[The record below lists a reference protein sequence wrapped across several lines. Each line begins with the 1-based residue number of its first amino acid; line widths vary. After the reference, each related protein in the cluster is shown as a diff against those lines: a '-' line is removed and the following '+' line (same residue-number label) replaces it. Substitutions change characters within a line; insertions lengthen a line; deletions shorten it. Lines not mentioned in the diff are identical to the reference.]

1 MTAQQPNVLLN
12 CRTVFR
18 DSECNTSGSDAGACA
33 LALCF
38 AERSGVA
45 MAETETPPRG
55 TFEFEVTPE
64 GSLLNTAANVE
75 TLRRLWLDRKWV
87 NGEAIGPGDPGDFDY
102 GAWHV
107 ACHLVAG
114 GGVRRASDGRLLW
127 LEISHDPPRDEYF
140 ASLTRKCPEGTQT
153 LPLDS
158 AEGLEMLAGSEVL
171 GFVEGNSTGRTS
183 ARRVFDPPRAFNLW
197 RRQDFDQPVA
207 SEADGGKVWEHW
219 CTLRDIRETS
229 RMGTSL
235 LTAYVSL
242 VAALGDRFPAA
253 VARGRRD
260 YGHPWQL
267 CVMVQA
273 GFVSEQAATWET
285 KPTVLP
291 PAAETRLCAAEPGLA
306 VEACEL
312 LDWGGPPRYYMFK
325 RRIERWSETEAVR
338 RDLQEFRQSAKE

>member
-1 MTAQQPNVLLN
+1 
-12 CRTVFR
+12 
-18 DSECNTSGSDAGACA
+18 
-33 LALCF
+33 
-38 AERSGVA
+38 
-45 MAETETPPRG
+45 MAEPEISTRG
-55 TFEFEVTPE
+55 TFQFQADPQE
-64 GSLLNTAANVE
+64 GLFNLAANVQA
-75 TLRRLWLDRKWV
+75 LRRLWLDRKWV

-107 ACHLVAG
+107 ACHLVAA

-127 LEISHDPPRDEYF
+127 LEISHEPSRDEYF
-140 ASLTRKCPEGTQT
+140 ASLTRKRPSGIET

-158 AEGLEMLAGSEVL
+158 AEGLEALADSELL

-183 ARRVFDPPRAFNLW
+183 ARRVFDSPTAFNLW
-197 RRQDFDQPVA
+197 RRQDFDQPVT
-207 SEADGGKVWEHW
+207 SDADGGKVWEHW

-229 RMGTSL
+229 RIGTAV

-267 CVMVQA
+267 CAMVQA

-285 KPTVLP
+285 KPAVI
-291 PAAETRLCAAEPGLA
+291 PAADEVRLCAADPGVA
-306 VEACEL
+306 VEVCEK
-312 LDWGGPPRYYMFK
+312 LDWSGGPRYYMFK
-325 RRIERWSETEAVR
+325 RRVERWSETEAVR
-338 RDLQEFRQSAKE
+338 RDLQEFRKSVKE